1 MDPESCHAEVMHRRN
16 AGREVFASSALSG
29 RSARGQRLEPGLY
42 RVPQGARMYA
52 DLFAAVDAMI
62 LSLLIKDEKRKALN
76 RLQSDICAYADR

>member
-1 MDPESCHAEVMHRRN
+1 
-16 AGREVFASSALSG
+16 
-29 RSARGQRLEPGLY
+29 
-42 RVPQGARMYA
+42 MYA